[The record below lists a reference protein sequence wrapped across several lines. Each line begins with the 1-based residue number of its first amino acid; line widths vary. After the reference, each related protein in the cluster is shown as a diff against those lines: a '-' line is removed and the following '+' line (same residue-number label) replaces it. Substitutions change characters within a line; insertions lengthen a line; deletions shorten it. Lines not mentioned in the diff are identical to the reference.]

1 MYTRIPLKFVKQLHF
16 TTTHDHNS
24 TDKIYINGEL
34 ILPPSLHQYSVLR
47 EERSRN
53 MDVISLGIKLG
64 TSWTKG
70 HVLTNCAF
78 FCSYLIWAYGWNC
91 YPL

>member
-24 TDKIYINGEL
+24 DKLYVNGEL

-64 TSWTKG
+64 TLWTKG
-70 HVLTNCAF
+70 HALTN
-78 FCSYLIWAYGWNC
+78 
-91 YPL
+91 

>member
-24 TDKIYINGEL
+24 TDKLYVNGEL

-53 MDVISLGIKLG
+53 MDVISLGTL
-64 TSWTKG
+64 WTKG
-70 HVLTNCAF
+70 HALTNWAF
-78 FCSYLIWAYGWNC
+78 FAPIWYGGNC
-91 YPL
+91 YPV

>member
-16 TTTHDHNS
+16 TTDHNS
-24 TDKIYINGEL
+24 TDKLYINGEL

-64 TSWTKG
+64 TLWTKG
-70 HVLTNCAF
+70 HALTN
-78 FCSYLIWAYGWNC
+78 
-91 YPL
+91 

>member
-1 MYTRIPLKFVKQLHF
+1 MYTRIPLKFVKQLHL
-16 TTTHDHNS
+16 TTNDDHNS
-24 TDKIYINGEL
+24 TDKLYINGEL

-64 TSWTKG
+64 TLWTKG
-70 HVLTNCAF
+70 HALTN
-78 FCSYLIWAYGWNC
+78 
-91 YPL
+91 